1 MGGSR
6 TAPTSGTNSGFKRG
20 KGNVFIT
27 CSPYIWDEFRDEL
40 QGRIQ
45 GLRGVKAM
53 YSSLADLEK
62 RLDPRHL
69 VALADDDND
78 GVADEGVIN
87 QAIADAD
94 AEIDSYVRSRYRVP
108 FAPVPQI
115 VQTLSAILAI
125 NNLFARRRET
135 ASPENQ
141 RRYEQAIALLQ
152 GIAQSRLDL
161 GDAGE
166 ALEHDLPSST
176 TLNTDRLFRKDTLKE
191 F

>member
-1 MGGSR
+1 
-6 TAPTSGTNSGFKRG
+6 
-20 KGNVFIT
+20 
-27 CSPYIWDEFRDEL
+27 
-40 QGRIQ
+40 
-45 GLRGVKAM
+45 M

-69 VALADDDND
+69 VAMADDDND
-78 GVADEGVIN
+78 GVADGEVIN

-94 AEIDSYVRSRYRVP
+94 AEINSYVRSRYRVP

-135 ASPENQ
+135 ASPEHQ

-161 GDAGE
+161 GDASE

-176 TLNTDRLFRKDTLKE
+176 TLNTDRLFKKDTLKE